1 MWLVLFHQQLTER
14 QKLNLTSYT
23 SRQLPQVVLL
33 NTGNA
38 EALEKK

>member
-23 SRQLPQVVLL
+23 SRQLPQDVLL

-38 EALEKK
+38 EAFEKK